1 MTKLLTWHDE
11 WSLNIE
17 LLDQDHRD
25 LIEQLGSICLRFC
38 PEASFGRS
46 GNANALL
53 DALTQL
59 GEVMR
64 EHFQREEA
72 FMRSFDYECIGEH
85 QSEHAVLMAEFTTL
99 LREWREEGLTIFDE
113 ASQSIIR
120 DWLLAHILGAD
131 RHFAEA
137 YFNFFGDTVSERL
150 GTIRLNQSRYQ
161 TSHR

>member
-11 WSLNIE
+11 WSLDIE
-17 LLDQDHRD
+17 TLDQDHRD

-38 PEASFGRS
+38 PEASSGRA
-46 GNANALL
+46 GDANALL

-59 GEVMR
+59 GESMR

-72 FMRSFDYECIGEH
+72 FMRSFDYANIGEH

-99 LREWREEGLTIFDE
+99 VREWREDGLTIFDE
-113 ASQSIIR
+113 ASQGIIR

-131 RHFAEA
+131 RHFAET
-137 YFNFFGDTVSERL
+137 YFTLFSRDVPKRL
-150 GTIRLNQSRYQ
+150 EMMRWYQ
-161 TSHR
+161 ASYRTQRR